1 MHHTHASLKKLKQ
14 PSFCQLTPWLTFFHK
29 FCHLHHSYQ
38 ASYSGTM
45 MSLKVQCSDVRHT
58 TNYSISLTPQ
68 RSRRYAFWQKDFLCK
83 IWGRSQTLWVS
94 FALWWRFG
102 LERRSEPINYSGIWA
117 YLSIQQFLQ
126 YRLTAVNDARIIHT
140 TINYV
145 TLQKGTLT
153 DVTTQSDPRSSTLIR
168 YLQKVDYKF
177 LRSTITSTIYKY

>member
-1 MHHTHASLKKLKQ
+1 
-14 PSFCQLTPWLTFFHK
+14 
-29 FCHLHHSYQ
+29 
-38 ASYSGTM
+38 M
-45 MSLKVQCSDVRHT
+45 MSSNVQSFDVRHT
-58 TNYSISLTPQ
+58 TNFNTQWHPNGHEDTH
-68 RSRRYAFWQKDFLCK
+68 FNKKDLLRK